1 MTGGGRRLPVLD
13 AGRLPDAEPPFTCIA
28 IVGLGQIGASLGLA
42 ARQAWPK
49 ALVVG
54 VDANDVLER
63 AVRLHAVDLGA
74 DDLVVAAGADLLV
87 LASTEAA
94 NLATIARLPEYLNGE
109 CTVTDVGASK
119 RDIVDAAT
127 ALPSRLAFV
136 GGDPLL
142 ASDPAGRSPHA
153 GLEAARAEA
162 FRDRFWV
169 LTPAA
174 GASVAAGRLAQF
186 VRGVGA
192 IPVEMTTDR
201 HDQLI
206 PYLNHLREWS
216 GL

>member
-1 MTGGGRRLPVLD
+1 MTAGGRCLPVLD
-13 AGRLPDAEPPFTCIA
+13 AGRLPEADLLFTCIA

-42 ARQAWPK
+42 VRQAWPK

-54 VDANDVLER
+54 VDTNDVLER

-94 NLATIARLPEYLNGE
+94 NLVSIARLPEFLSGE

-119 RDIVDAAT
+119 REIVDAAKS
-127 ALPSRLAFV
+127 LPSRLTFV

-142 ASDPAGRSPHA
+142 ASAPTGGLARAGI
-153 GLEAARAEA
+153 EAARADA

-174 GASVAAGRLAQF
+174 GESRASGRLAQF

-192 IPVEMTTDR
+192 IPVEMTADR
-201 HDQLI
+201 HDQLA
-206 PYLNHLREWS
+206 PYLNHLRGWS